1 METLKTIDIK
11 GKPYVMVHEKIKH
24 FRTAPEFK
32 GWTLR
37 SEIKTLNEEVV
48 VIHAW
53 VEDEAGLIKADAHAQ
68 EFRNA
73 SMINKTSYIENC
85 ETSAWGRVLSN
96 LGIGVDTS
104 VASAE
109 EVLNAISQQQ
119 QQQPKQQNFK
129 YNPQQ
134 AVAKR

>member
-1 METLKTIDIK
+1 MAKLKTVNIK
-11 GKPYVMVHEKIKH
+11 GKPYVMVQEKIKH
-24 FRTAPEFK
+24 FRTAEEYK
-32 GWTLR
+32 NWTLR

-48 VIHAW
+48 VVHAW
-53 VEDEAGLIKADAHAQ
+53 VEDTDGIVRADAHAQ

-109 EVLNAISQQQ
+109 EVLNAMSQQQ
-119 QQQPKQQNFK
+119 QQKPSNVKF
-129 YNPQQ
+129 NPQQ
-134 AVAKR
+134 AVTKKQ

>member
-1 METLKTIDIK
+1 MDKLKTISIK
-11 GKPYVMVHEKIKH
+11 GKPYVMVNEKIKH
-24 FRTAPEFK
+24 FRTAEEYL

-37 SEIKTLNEEVV
+37 SEIKTLNEDVV

-53 VEDEAGLIKADAHAQ
+53 VEDADGTVKADAHAQ

-109 EVLNAISQQQ
+109 EVLGAINQQQ
-119 QQQPKQQNFK
+119 NMQGKVK

>member
-1 METLKTIDIK
+1 MAKLKTINIK
-11 GKPYVMVHEKIKH
+11 GKPYVMVHEKIQH
-24 FRTAPEFK
+24 FRTAEEYRN
-32 GWTLR
+32 WTLR

-48 VIHAW
+48 VVHAW
-53 VEDEAGLIKADAHAQ
+53 VEDTDGVVRADAHAQ

-85 ETSAWGRVLSN
+85 ETSAWGRALSN

-119 QQQPKQQNFK
+119 QQKPSNVKF
-129 YNPQQ
+129 NPQQ
-134 AVAKR
+134 AVTKKQ

>member
-1 METLKTIDIK
+1 
-11 GKPYVMVHEKIKH
+11 MVHEKIQH
-24 FRTAPEFK
+24 FRTAEEYRN
-32 GWTLR
+32 WTLR

-48 VIHAW
+48 VVHAW
-53 VEDEAGLIKADAHAQ
+53 VEDTDGVVRADAHAQ

-109 EVLNAISQQQ
+109 EVLNAMSQQQ
-119 QQQPKQQNFK
+119 KPSNVKF
-129 YNPQQ
+129 NPQQ
-134 AVAKR
+134 AVTKKQ

>member
-1 METLKTIDIK
+1 MDKLKTISIK

-24 FRTAPEFK
+24 FRTAEEYL

-37 SEIKTLNEEVV
+37 SEIKTLNEDVV

-53 VEDEAGLIKADAHAQ
+53 VEDADGTVKADAHAQ

-109 EVLNAISQQQ
+109 EVLGAINQQQ
-119 QQQPKQQNFK
+119 NMQGKVK

>member
-1 METLKTIDIK
+1 MDKLKTISIK
-11 GKPYVMVHEKIKH
+11 GKPYVMVNEKIKH
-24 FRTAPEFK
+24 FRTAEEYL

-37 SEIKTLNEEVV
+37 SEIKTLNEDVV

-53 VEDEAGLIKADAHAQ
+53 VEDADGTIKADAHAQ

-109 EVLNAISQQQ
+109 EVLGAINQQQ
-119 QQQPKQQNFK
+119 NMQGKVK

>member
-1 METLKTIDIK
+1 MAKLKTVNIK
-11 GKPYVMVHEKIKH
+11 GKPYVMVQEKIKH
-24 FRTAPEFK
+24 FRTAEEYK
-32 GWTLR
+32 NWTLR

-48 VIHAW
+48 VVHAW
-53 VEDEAGLIKADAHAQ
+53 VEDTDGVVRADAHAQ

-109 EVLNAISQQQ
+109 EVLNAMSQQQ
-119 QQQPKQQNFK
+119 QQKPSSVKF
-129 YNPQQ
+129 NPQQ
-134 AVAKR
+134 AVTRKQ

>member
-1 METLKTIDIK
+1 MAKLKTVSIK
-11 GKPYVMVHEKIKH
+11 GKPYVMVQEKIKH
-24 FRTAPEFK
+24 FRTSEEYK
-32 GWTLR
+32 NWTLR

-48 VIHAW
+48 VVHAW
-53 VEDEAGLIKADAHAQ
+53 VEDNDGVVRADAHAQ

-85 ETSAWGRVLSN
+85 ETSAWGRALSN

-109 EVLNAISQQQ
+109 EVLNAMSQQQ
-119 QQQPKQQNFK
+119 QQKPSNVKF
-129 YNPQQ
+129 NPQQ
-134 AVAKR
+134 AVTKKQ

>member
-1 METLKTIDIK
+1 MAKLKTVNIK
-11 GKPYVMVHEKIKH
+11 GKPYVMVQEKIKH
-24 FRTAPEFK
+24 FRTAEEYK
-32 GWTLR
+32 NWTLR

-48 VIHAW
+48 VVHAW
-53 VEDEAGLIKADAHAQ
+53 VEDTDGVVRADAHAQ

-109 EVLNAISQQQ
+109 EVLNAMSQQQ
-119 QQQPKQQNFK
+119 QKPSNVKF
-129 YNPQQ
+129 NPQQ
-134 AVAKR
+134 AVTKKQ